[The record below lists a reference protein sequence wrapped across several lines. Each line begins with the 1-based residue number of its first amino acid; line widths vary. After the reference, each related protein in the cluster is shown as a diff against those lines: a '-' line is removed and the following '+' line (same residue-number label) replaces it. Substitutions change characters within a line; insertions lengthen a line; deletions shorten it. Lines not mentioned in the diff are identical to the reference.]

1 MTDVSDATEK
11 QSAPNATLPNTTST
25 ESPKNASFAVPSIP
39 TATSAQEH
47 PPAPN
52 ANRTNT
58 SSTPLEHANS
68 ALTLS
73 SDAIYARTI
82 LCARNA
88 SKSNTSS
95 MIKSAR
101 NATRYPHASNAV
113 EKITVHYVRIISSP
127 IMEYARSAISSSL
140 NA

>member
-39 TATSAQEH
+39 TAASAQEH

-52 ANRTNT
+52 ANPINT
-58 SSTPLEHANS
+58 SSTPKEHANS
-68 ALTLS
+68 ALTIS

-88 SKSNTSS
+88 SKRNTSS

-101 NATRYPHASNAV
+101 NATRYLHANNAV
-113 EKITVHYVRIISSP
+113 ERITVLNVKIIYFP
-127 IMEYARSAISSSL
+127 IMEYAKYAISSSP